1 MRYKSRFNSDLSPD
15 AVDNEDKSLSIQ
27 SSRSALNTI
36 IGLNSSVCQ
45 EYESLECKSSISA
58 INNLNKTKATSPETA
73 SLADLFLDDEEEDSE
88 SIRYSKQTSSRAAY
102 GLRKISR

>member
-45 EYESLECKSSISA
+45 EYESLECKSTISA
-58 INNLNKTKATSPETA
+58 INKTKATSPETA